1 MSEARKT
8 IKGSINV
15 DVFAF
20 CSKCGAPNHYVH
32 TITEEEEFKFVFDSK
47 TSNEASKRELAEPK
61 LAQKLIASRT
71 QFIRKVESGDY
82 KALNCTCA
90 NCKHV
95 DSWAQHN
102 ASGLTCFAW
111 ILGLVSVLS
120 LIGVFFGLVFCLAL
134 LMLALPAFIC
144 MLIVNGRRNK
154 HFRELTKAMDR
165 RYLPIVAEDMEK
177 LCQKVAAAF
186 PGEEI
191 VIPQ

>member
-61 LAQKLIASRT
+61 LAQKLLASRT

-82 KALNCTCA
+82 KALN
-90 NCKHV
+90 
-95 DSWAQHN
+95 
-102 ASGLTCFAW
+102 
-111 ILGLVSVLS
+111 
-120 LIGVFFGLVFCLAL
+120 
-134 LMLALPAFIC
+134 
-144 MLIVNGRRNK
+144 
-154 HFRELTKAMDR
+154 
-165 RYLPIVAEDMEK
+165 
-177 LCQKVAAAF
+177 
-186 PGEEI
+186 
-191 VIPQ
+191 